1 MAGEVVEVGL
11 RLHSTGSSIG
21 MNEKKSRSAIWLAA
35 LGLLTMFSGL
45 TGGGHFIPPAVRIWA
60 GVIPIGAGFIYF
72 WKARKG

>member
-1 MAGEVVEVGL
+1 
-11 RLHSTGSSIG
+11 

-60 GVIPIGAGFIYF
+60 GVIAIGAGFIYF